1 MTQSA
6 GMRPGWLA
14 EAKDIVGAC
23 PVPHHEPPS
32 LVRRRRIIVAVVL
45 VIGAALLGYSLTRPP
60 GDSSFYWLALALAG
74 VWAVGAFV
82 SGPLHLGCIRVR
94 GRNQRPVITGAAV
107 GLLLGAVFI
116 VGGLIAREIPPVREY
131 ITRVLAYADYGP
143 LALVAFITVINGL
156 AEEMF
161 FRGALYTAL
170 GTMRPILIST
180 VFYVIATA
188 VTTGNPML
196 GFAAIIL
203 GTVCAFERRVTGG
216 VLAPMLTHFFWGLVM
231 VLALPPIFG
240 V

>member
-1 MTQSA
+1 V
-6 GMRPGWLA
+6 
-14 EAKDIVGAC
+14 I
-23 PVPHHEPPS
+23 
-32 LVRRRRIIVAVVL
+32 RRRRVVVAVVL

-60 GDSSFYWLALALAG
+60 GDASFYWLTLALAA
-74 VWAVGAFV
+74 VWAVGALA
-82 SGPLHLGCIRVR
+82 SGPLHLGCIRFR
-94 GRNQRPVITGAAV
+94 GRNQRPFITGTAV

-131 ITRVLAYADYGP
+131 ITRVLEFADYGP
-143 LALVAFITVINGL
+143 LLLVTFITVINGVS
-156 AEEMF
+156 EEMF

-170 GTMRPILIST
+170 GRFHPVLVST
-180 VFYVIATA
+180 VLYVIATGVA
-188 VTTGNPML
+188 TGNPML
-196 GFAAIIL
+196 GFAAIVL

>member
-1 MTQSA
+1 MTRPA
-6 GMRPGWLA
+6 ATRPGWLT
-14 EAKDIVGAC
+14 EAREIVNAC
-23 PVPHHEPPS
+23 PIPRHEPPS
-32 LVRRRRIIVAVVL
+32 VVRRRRVIVSVVL
-45 VIGAALLGYSLTRPP
+45 VIGAVLLGYSLTLEP
-60 GDSSFYWLALALAG
+60 GNELFYWLTLALAG
-74 VWAVGAFV
+74 VWAAGAFA
-82 SGPLHLGCIRVR
+82 SGPLHLGCIQFR
-94 GRNQRPVITGAAV
+94 GRNQRPVITGTAI
-107 GLLLGAVFI
+107 GLALGAVFI
-116 VGGLIAREIPPVREY
+116 VGGLIAREIPPVRDY
-131 ITRVLAYADYGP
+131 ITRVLEYADYGQ

-180 VFYVIATA
+180 IFYVIATA
-188 VTTGNPML
+188 VTTANPML

-203 GTVCAFERRVTGG
+203 GTICAFERRVTGG